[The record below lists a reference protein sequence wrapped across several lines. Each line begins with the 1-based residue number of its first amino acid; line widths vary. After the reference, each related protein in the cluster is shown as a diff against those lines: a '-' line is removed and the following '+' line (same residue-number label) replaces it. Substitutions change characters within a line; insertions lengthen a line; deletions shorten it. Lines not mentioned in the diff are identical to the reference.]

1 MGRVH
6 GDACPGDD
14 PSLLRTRDQHTA
26 REHGLRVLQKEPLLR
41 PEGCLKLF
49 VDVGETLGSFLT
61 PLQGSTV

>member
-14 PSLLRTRDQHTA
+14 PSLLRTGDQHTA
-26 REHGLRVLQKEPLLR
+26 REHGLRVLQEEPLLR
-41 PEGCLKLF
+41 PEGRLKLF